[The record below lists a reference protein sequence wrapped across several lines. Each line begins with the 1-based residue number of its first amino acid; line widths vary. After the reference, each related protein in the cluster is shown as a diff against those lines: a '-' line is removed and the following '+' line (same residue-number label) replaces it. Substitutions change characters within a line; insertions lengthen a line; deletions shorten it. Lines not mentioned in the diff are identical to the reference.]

1 MRTAV
6 ILALFILTTFA
17 QATVYKW
24 VDKDGKVHYSDEPV
38 ENATAVE
45 FKGNTQ
51 NNVALPAK
59 PVIEGNAQPE
69 PQAQPS
75 YRINISSPSE
85 EETIR
90 DNNGDVTIMA
100 TISPKLAAGHVLVL
114 VMDDKVKGP
123 PQTSPIF
130 ALNNVDRGE
139 HSFEIKVVAQNGKQ
153 LASSEKRTI
162 YLHRATIKATPRVMP
177 LGG

>member
-6 ILALFILTTFA
+6 IMALLLLTTLA

-45 FKGNTQ
+45 FKSNTQ

-59 PVIEGNAQPE
+59 PVIEGNPEPE

-90 DNNGDVTIMA
+90 DNNGEITIMA
-100 TISPKLAAGHVLVL
+100 TISPKLAPGHVLVL
-114 VMDDKVKGP
+114 MMDGKVKGA
-123 PQTSPIF
+123 PQNSPIF
-130 ALNNVDRGE
+130 ALSGIDRGE
-139 HSFEIKVVAQNGKQ
+139 HTFEIKAVAQSGKQ

-162 YLHRATIKATPRVMP
+162 YLHRATIKATPRATP
-177 LGG
+177 FGG